1 LPLPF
6 SHFKVVRGQS
16 EGESSVS
23 RVFEECSTLHS
34 LLTRIAR
41 TDVVG
46 RDSGQSLVELA
57 LALPLLL
64 LLLLGL
70 ADFGRAF
77 YYTTI
82 ISNAARA
89 GAAYLSQ
96 NPTAGQQ
103 PATSL
108 SSVKAK
114 VCNETG
120 LFAYNDVA
128 SCTLT
133 VRPPGAADFT
143 GYGNGQDAVVSVTY
157 DFRLVSSY
165 LVGRAIA
172 SDPLPLTAQATYPGL
187 R

>member
-1 LPLPF
+1 MKLVSLRVL
-6 SHFKVVRGQS
+6 SAEGVR
-16 EGESSVS
+16 
-23 RVFEECSTLHS
+23 
-34 LLTRIAR
+34 
-41 TDVVG
+41 
-46 RDSGQSLVELA
+46 RDEGQSLVELA

-64 LLLLGL
+64 LILLGL

-96 NPTAGQQ
+96 NPDAGKL
-103 PATSL
+103 PVTDVN
-108 SSVKAK
+108 SVKSK

-120 LFAYNDVA
+120 LFAYN
-128 SCTLT
+128 SPTNCTLT
-133 VRPPGAADFT
+133 VVPPGAVDFT

-157 DFRLVSSY
+157 DFSLISSY
-165 LVGRAIA
+165 LIGRVV
-172 SDPLPLTAQATYPGL
+172 STNPLPLRAQATYPGL